1 MYLYLLMTV
10 LVLSKQIEPIYK
22 KDIKYIRDSESAIS
36 RNDNEWSTYTVRD
49 GFIIRSSNQ
58 FDVKFVFELNN
69 VHKICSMTIVPK

>member
-1 MYLYLLMTV
+1 M
-10 LVLSKQIEPIYK
+10 SCNE
-22 KDIKYIRDSESAIS
+22 
-36 RNDNEWSTYTVRD
+36 NEWSTYTVRD